1 MQTGNLFCRM
11 AVLAAGA
18 GLCYGQSFDDAQ
30 LLLRTYCQA
39 CHSEKSPMA
48 GFSVTQLSA
57 HASFGDQADRW
68 ARVAF
73 RVRNSEMP
81 PKGAPAP
88 ALDQR
93 EGFAKWID
101 ESLHAK
107 VCAAGPVPGRNPIRR
122 LNRDEYTST
131 VRELLDIHVDVGH
144 DLPADGAGGQGFDN
158 AAEVL
163 FLSPVLAEKYMD
175 AAKQSLE
182 FAMRDSRAR
191 QRIGIA
197 EPGAGVTPSQAA
209 QKTLTDFLPRAF
221 RRPVAPAERERFL

>member
-1 MQTGNLFCRM
+1 MRRQNLFRTF
-11 AVLAAGA
+11 VFTTIGI
-18 GLCYGQSFDDAQ
+18 GSSYGQSFDEAQ
-30 LLLRTYCQA
+30 SLLKTYCQS
-39 CHSEKSPMA
+39 CHSEKSPAA
-48 GFSVTQLSA
+48 GFTVTQLSTP
-57 HASFGDQADRW
+57 ASFNDQADRW

-81 PKGAPAP
+81 PSGAPAP
-88 ALDQR
+88 TADQR
-93 EGFAKWID
+93 EVFAKFID
-101 ESLHAK
+101 ESLHARA
-107 VCAAGPVPGRNPIRR
+107 CSAGPVPGRSPIRR

-191 QRIGIA
+191 ARIGIV
-197 EPGAGVTPSQAA
+197 EPSARLTPTAAAHQILAG
-209 QKTLTDFLPRAF
+209 FLPRAF
-221 RRPVAPAERERFL
+221 RRPVTEREMEPF